1 MKNVLPEDV
10 KKQTIIQVPEQ
21 DEEQLEMSQKIEQ
34 LKKILKNS
42 LLASR

>member
-21 DEEQLEMSQKIEQ
+21 DEDQLEMSQRLEQ
-34 LKKILKNS
+34 LKKKNPEK
-42 LLASR
+42 